1 MITQRIDKIA
11 LDIEQ
16 GINTT
21 QSETK
26 GKTQDDAKSDKIEAK
41 EGKTELEAI
50 AAKGVSVPE
59 PEIEEEHFYHR
70 GR

>member
-1 MITQRIDKIA
+1 MMVQFIHILKMTSFFAFR
-11 LDIEQ
+11 L
-16 GINTT
+16 
-21 QSETK
+21 SFFVLLL
-26 GKTQDDAKSDKIEAK
+26 SSLSLSAK